1 MGPNERNVCRSHKKC
16 TVCLQLFTSTAQE
29 HSKHCGLQ
37 YCYNCKKEVNL
48 LQHRCYLQRVD
59 EDDEDDNKTTFINF
73 DIEARQDEGNHIAN
87 LLFAETTL
95 DDTQYTFKGE
105 NCVTEFFSWV
115 HSLANDE
122 NTEKTV
128 VVAHNFKG
136 CDGYFILEELYRQ
149 HATNLNQ
156 IVNRSKILSLQIPH
170 VKFIDSLNFFPM
182 PLSAFPKTFGLME
195 LKKGFL
201 PHFFNTVQN
210 QIYAGYVPDKK
221 YYDPDGMSPQRKEEF
236 LRWHTEK
243 VSSGY
248 IFDFQDELLAYCQS
262 DVRLLKEGCEK
273 FQKEFKDICGFNPM
287 KNCITIASAC
297 NTAYP
302 RNWMPENKIAIK
314 PVRGWRPT
322 HNQSHA
328 ALKWLAWEEH
338 ELSSSNSLL
347 PRIAHAR
354 NQGERRI
361 SDGNKTYLV
370 DGFDKETQT
379 VYEFQGCF
387 FHGCIAC
394 FPNRDAKHP
403 YHTNKTMRVVREET
417 R

>member
-1 MGPNERNVCRSHKKC
+1 M
-16 TVCLQLFTSTAQE
+16 
-29 HSKHCGLQ
+29 
-37 YCYNCKKEVNL
+37 
-48 LQHRCYLQRVD
+48 
-59 EDDEDDNKTTFINF
+59 
-73 DIEARQDEGNHIAN
+73 
-87 LLFAETTL
+87 
-95 DDTQYTFKGE
+95 
-105 NCVTEFFSWV
+105 
-115 HSLANDE
+115 
-122 NTEKTV
+122 
-128 VVAHNFKG
+128 
-136 CDGYFILEELYRQ
+136 
-149 HATNLNQ
+149 
-156 IVNRSKILSLQIPH
+156 
-170 VKFIDSLNFFPM
+170 KFIDSLNFFPM

-322 HNQSHA
+322 HTNPMQHSNGWRGRSMNSHHQTRSSLVLLMPVTKGNDA
-328 ALKWLAWEEH
+328 FLMATKRIWWMDLIKRH
-338 ELSSSNSLL
+338 KLSMNSKDVFFMDVLHVF
-347 PRIAHAR
+347 PIAM
-354 NQGERRI
+354 
-361 SDGNKTYLV
+361 
-370 DGFDKETQT
+370 
-379 VYEFQGCF
+379 
-387 FHGCIAC
+387 
-394 FPNRDAKHP
+394 PNILTIRTKL
-403 YHTNKTMRVVREET
+403 
-417 R
+417 

>member
-59 EDDEDDNKTTFINF
+59 EDDEDDEDDNKTTFINF

-115 HSLANDE
+115 HSLANDK

-136 CDGYFILEELYRQ
+136 YDGY
-149 HATNLNQ
+149 
-156 IVNRSKILSLQIPH
+156 
-170 VKFIDSLNFFPM
+170 
-182 PLSAFPKTFGLME
+182 
-195 LKKGFL
+195 
-201 PHFFNTVQN
+201 FFNTVQN

-297 NTAYP
+297 NTAYR

-328 ALKWLAWEEH
+328 ALKWLALEEH
-338 ELSSSNSLL
+338 ELSSSNSLF

-403 YHTNKTMRVVREET
+403 YHTN
-417 R
+417 